1 MPPCLVTG
9 GGGFIGSH
17 LVERLVTLGHSV
29 RVLDDWSTGAPAN
42 LASVHD
48 RIEVVTGS
56 ILDADVLTTAMRGAA
71 WVFHLAARASVA
83 LSLADP
89 AATHENIATGTLRVL
104 LAARDMGVTKIVFA
118 GSSSAYGDDTDGPA
132 TELQPA
138 APASPY
144 AAAKLAGE
152 HYCRAFST
160 AFGMATTVLR
170 FFNVYGPRQDPQS
183 PYAAVIPRFLT
194 AAARGEPLIIFGD
207 GGQTR
212 DFVHVGDAVSALVL
226 AAEIPGTGGV
236 FNIGTGR
243 SVTIRELART
253 VVAVTG
259 SQSPIVHAAA
269 RAGEVRHS
277 QADLTRARR
286 DLEFEPAIS
295 LEQGLASMVSHI
307 G

>member
-1 MPPCLVTG
+1 LVTG

-29 RVLDDWSTGAPAN
+29 RVLDDWSTGVPVN
-42 LASVHD
+42 LASVQD

-56 ILDADVLTTAMRGAA
+56 ILDADVLATAMRGAA

-89 AATHENIATGTLRVL
+89 AATHENIATGTLCVL
-104 LAARDMGVTKIVFA
+104 LTARDMGVTRIVFA
-118 GSSSAYGDDTDGPA
+118 GSSSAYGDATDGPA

-170 FFNVYGPRQDPQS
+170 FFNVYGPRQNPNS

-226 AAEIPGTGGV
+226 AAENPGTGGV

-243 SVTIRELART
+243 SVSIRELART

-277 QADLTRARR
+277 RADLTRARR
-286 DLEFEPAIS
+286 DLGFEPAIS

>member
-29 RVLDDWSTGAPAN
+29 RVLDDWSTGVPVN
-42 LASVHD
+42 LASVQD

-56 ILDADVLTTAMRGAA
+56 ILDADVLATAMRGAA

-89 AATHENIATGTLRVL
+89 AATHENIATGTLCVL
-104 LAARDMGVTKIVFA
+104 LTARDMGVTRIVFA
-118 GSSSAYGDDTDGPA
+118 GSSSAYGDATDGPA

-170 FFNVYGPRQDPQS
+170 FFNVYGPRQNPNS

-226 AAEIPGTGGV
+226 AAENPGTGGV

-243 SVTIRELART
+243 SVSIRELART

-277 QADLTRARR
+277 RADLTRARR
-286 DLEFEPAIS
+286 DLGFEPAIS